1 MEINGQTKLA
11 AVIANPIKH
20 SLSPFIH
27 NYAFEQVYE
36 NGIYLA
42 FEVEND
48 DLKTTIMAIKS
59 LDMYGA
65 NLSMPYK
72 EPALTYMD
80 EVSEVAKLTGA
91 INTIVNQDG
100 HLFGTTTDGV
110 GFFKSVKDFV
120 VKDSEIVVIGAGG
133 AARAIIAEAVLQGAK
148 KITVYNRT
156 YKPELF
162 KQYPGNIIMKPL
174 DDLNYISGN
183 LLINTTS
190 VGMDG
195 ISMPI
200 TSDLT
205 IPKHMIVAD
214 AIYQPIETPLLK
226 YAKSNGN
233 QTVNGLGMLLYQ
245 AAESF
250 KLWTG
255 KEMPTELI
263 GPELEKKVYGEIKN
277 TL

>member
-27 NYAFEQVYE
+27 NLAFEHVQK
-36 NGIYLA
+36 NGVYLA
-42 FEVEND
+42 FEIEQEA
-48 DLKTTIMAIKS
+48 LETTISGIRS

-72 EPALTYMD
+72 EPALACMD
-80 EVSEVAKLTGA
+80 EISEVAKLTGA

-100 HLFGTTTDGV
+100 HLFGTTTDGI
-110 GFFKSVKDFV
+110 GFFKSVKNFT

-133 AARAIIAEAVLQGAK
+133 AARAIIAEAILQGAK
-148 KITVYNRT
+148 QVTVYNRT

-162 KQYPGNIIMKPL
+162 KHYPGKISMKPL
-174 DDLNYISGN
+174 KELQNLSGD

-190 VGMDG
+190 VGMDS
-195 ISMPI
+195 ISMPLPP
-200 TSDLT
+200 DLD
-205 IPKHMIVAD
+205 IPNNMIVAD
-214 AIYQPIETPLLK
+214 VIYQPIETPLLK
-226 YAKSNGN
+226 FAKSKGN

-250 KLWTG
+250 KLWTA

-277 TL
+277 SL